1 MDRFILYL
9 GTWLNLK
16 KIPNDLSGCCLGLDN
31 LKIHKVQGHLVSTV
45 SYRAKECLLAPSLIL
60 PNAVGISH
68 LLSSRLVSPST
79 SSFIASLWQ
88 PCLLSCPHSQFSDPG
103 LVPFSKYSNPLK
115 ARPASAEQ
123 REN

>member
-9 GTWLNLK
+9 GDLAQFKK
-16 KIPNDLSGCCLGLDN
+16 KIPNNLSGCCLGLDN

-79 SSFIASLWQ
+79 S
-88 PCLLSCPHSQFSDPG
+88 PLSPPPVAALPPELPPQSV
-103 LVPFSKYSNPLK
+103 L
-115 ARPASAEQ
+115 
-123 REN
+123 